1 MHLPEK
7 KFINSARLSIEYLEW
22 HPDAARTVVL
32 VHGWPDSARTWTPVA
47 GALAKAGCRVLAP
60 SLRG

>member
-22 HPDAARTVVL
+22 QATGARTVVL
-32 VHGWPDSARTWTPVA
+32 VHG
-47 GALAKAGCRVLAP
+47 
-60 SLRG
+60 